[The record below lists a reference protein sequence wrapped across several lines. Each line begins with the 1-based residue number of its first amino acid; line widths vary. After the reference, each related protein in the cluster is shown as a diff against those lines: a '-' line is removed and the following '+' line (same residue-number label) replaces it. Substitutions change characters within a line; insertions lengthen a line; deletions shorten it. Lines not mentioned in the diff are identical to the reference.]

1 MKAMW
6 VTLHQTVHVY
16 HKLKISTAS
25 LSGVWQQLHSGV
37 SNTWQT
43 STGPR
48 PPTPVWR
55 FWNKIWSSEHNN
67 SSHRLKNK
75 IKNKKF
81 PLFDW
86 HPPPSM
92 GTDSKFCW
100 FRAVKGK
107 WTPRGRFIFRSGP
120 AKIFKFA
127 EWVPTVLSLYLF
139 HVPFG
144 IITRDWWFD
153 SIPWPLDILCMRKF
167 RCGPHTFV
175 SLFTFSAQ
183 NFHYHVGFLRA
194 CLPKNKGIF
203 FFYCS

>member
-1 MKAMW
+1 MCTTSWKYPL
-6 VTLHQTVHVY
+6 LHCQAY
-16 HKLKISTAS
+16 DNNSTAE
-25 LSGVWQQLHSGV
+25 W
-37 SNTWQT
+37 
-43 STGPR
+43 STRGRHPLGPVLR
-48 PPTPVWR
+48 LECENFET
-55 FWNKIWSSEHNN
+55 KSEHNN
-67 SSHRLKNK
+67 SSHRLKK
-75 IKNKKF
+75 KKNF
-81 PLFDW
+81 SHFSIDT
-86 HPPPSM
+86 PPPSM

-127 EWVPTVLSLYLF
+127 EWVPIVLPLYLF

-153 SIPWPLDILCMRKF
+153 SIPGPLDILCMRKF

-183 NFHYHVGFLRA
+183 NFDYYVGFLRA

-203 FFYCS
+203 RQILNYNYCNLYFL